1 MTSMCLGVWH
11 MAYTSRLSGSAV
23 HLKAC
28 DHVVRIASVGHSLG
42 APALDNTCEHHL
54 LRVIGNK
61 RDEVINDLSEMSIW
75 TSADDRSSHP
85 WVQ

>member
-1 MTSMCLGVWH
+1 MTSMCLGVQR
-11 MAYTSRLSGSAV
+11 MAYASRLSGSAV

-28 DHVVRIASVGHSLG
+28 DHVVHTASVGHSLG

-75 TSADDRSSHP
+75 TSADNRSSHP
-85 WVQ
+85 QAQ